1 MSLENTTTENQ
12 KFQRQQQRKKG
23 TIKHPESNMMALVS
37 SYLSIITVS
46 ISGFNSPIKWCRVA
60 GCVKKKKDPTIC
72 CLQGTHFSFQ
82 THVESKDIPCKWKPK
97 ERRHSSTDSK
107 PKWCEETKK
116 VITQ

>member
-46 ISGFNSPIKWCRVA
+46 ISGLNSPIKRCRVA
-60 GCVKKKKDPTIC
+60 GCEK
-72 CLQGTHFSFQ
+72 
-82 THVESKDIPCKWKPK
+82 
-97 ERRHSSTDSK
+97 R
-107 PKWCEETKK
+107 
-116 VITQ
+116 